1 MEICK
6 NCAKPIASL
15 EKDQIYC
22 SYQCLKEY
30 LSSKESVEIEQVQE
44 QNYGKE
50 SAWMVWASIIT
61 MLMGLFGL
69 LLILSVITDSIEL
82 SLAGFM
88 LFSGIIIYFILK
100 NSMPSDQFNK
110 LLAFPKT
117 SEIWRLIGI
126 VLALDLFVIMPIHV
140 VVTTLVFPDAAQQ
153 EVITMFDDAS
163 NSKIFLLAFTISI
176 LTPFAEEFLFRGFI
190 LGALLKRYTVNQS
203 IVISSIIFAIA
214 HEPIAMFLAFGGGL
228 LYAWLRVK
236 TGSIFPSMIAHAIW
250 NGFIT
255 LVVLFY

>member
-1 MEICK
+1 
-6 NCAKPIASL
+6 
-15 EKDQIYC
+15 
-22 SYQCLKEY
+22 
-30 LSSKESVEIEQVQE
+30 
-44 QNYGKE
+44 
-50 SAWMVWASIIT
+50 
-61 MLMGLFGL
+61 
-69 LLILSVITDSIEL
+69 
-82 SLAGFM
+82 
-88 LFSGIIIYFILK
+88 
-100 NSMPSDQFNK
+100 MPSDQFNQ
-110 LLAFPKT
+110 LLAFPKS
-117 SEIWRLIGI
+117 SEIWRLIGM

-153 EVITMFDDAS
+153 EVITMFDGAS